1 MSLTSFFLSSNSD
14 FVDSLQRIDDS
25 GDDDDDDDDDDNDD
39 DQAKNSDY
47 KEGLIL
53 KSIAVHSAVDK
64 QLTNYDLR
72 GKNANLFKL

>member
-1 MSLTSFFLSSNSD
+1 MIQTTTTTR
-14 FVDSLQRIDDS
+14 QKI
-25 GDDDDDDDDDDNDD
+25 
-39 DQAKNSDY
+39 SDY

-53 KSIAVHSAVDK
+53 KSNVVHSAVDK